1 MSTLEENR
9 GARMLLALSKVS
21 QSLQSARSPGEV
33 YKKFGES
40 IHELGFEA
48 TILSLD
54 DSGKYLTTTYQ
65 SREPE
70 KINRF
75 SRRLG
80 FSVND
85 YPVPIRNNGIL
96 DQAVN
101 AGRTIFL
108 ESRAEILL
116 EVFPKGVRSL
126 IKPMVTKYGKD
137 MHSIIAPLRLD
148 DKIFG
153 VMGVSGADLGE
164 NEIPAI
170 TVFAGQVS
178 AAIKNAYAYTT
189 LQEREKEKFR
199 IIFESA
205 PDAYYI
211 NDLKGV
217 FIDGNKEAE
226 RITGYKKE
234 ELIGKS
240 FLKLNLLPKKQLPTA
255 AALLAKNVLGRPT
268 GPDEFTFIRKNG
280 SEIEV
285 EIDTHP
291 VNIAGKTVVL
301 GIARDITERKRVEET
316 LQESEERYRTIFESV
331 NDAIIRLSKSGK
343 IIDINDRVTDIFG
356 YTRDDVIGKNFSK
369 LGVFSPKDLP
379 GVLKLFRK
387 AVRGN
392 VDEIR
397 EWPLRHK
404 NGTMIQ
410 VEASASLVKKN
421 GKVEGVVAIIRDI
434 TERKQAEDERSRS
447 QRLLLALSQAA
458 PAVQRADTP
467 EGVYRAIGEQV
478 VKLGFDV
485 TAFTLSEDQKDL
497 ILSYL
502 TLNSKLVQAAE
513 KLIGLSADGYRF
525 TLTPDG
531 YFHRIINSGETV
543 FSHFDITPIEE
554 ILPRPLRPLATQL
567 VDLLST
573 QQSIIAPLTV
583 GGEVR
588 GLLAITGSGLSE
600 SDVPAIT
607 TFANQAAI
615 AIENTRLNSEKQELA
630 TFNENIIQSM
640 AEGIIVDDVEGVFT
654 FVNPAAANMLGF
666 TTEEL
671 VGMHWTE
678 VIPPDQQPI
687 VRAADQRRMSGHA
700 DRYELEQVCK
710 DGKRISVLVSGSPR
724 IDKENLFTGTMAV
737 FTDITERMQAEETL
751 RESELRYST
760 LFHQSNDAVFLHNLS
775 GKIMDVNQKALDL
788 FGYDLEDVLQRTIPE
803 LHPPYAHS
811 TSKRAFE
818 TISEEGVVEFEID
831 FIRKNGEIITAD
843 VSSSLIDIGGTTMV
857 QGMARDITERKRAE
871 ETLREQAETIRSI
884 VDSSQDWIWAID
896 LQGIHTYSNPAIEHI
911 LGYQSDE
918 LVGKPSFDLMHEED
932 RQMIATEMPR
942 WISEK
947 RGWRGLVIRWRH
959 RDGRWRYLESS
970 AVPII
975 DANGQIVGFRGVDRD
990 ITERKHMEEA
1000 EQEQR
1005 MLAEA
1010 LAVTAA
1016 AINSTLDVDAVLEG
1030 ILDGIRS
1037 VLPYDAADI
1046 SLIEGDEIRI
1056 TASRGYDEF
1065 ETHNLRNLTIPLDQT
1080 PHSLRMVETAQP
1092 EVVEDVQDDPQWV
1105 TKGVFNGIGEWIR
1118 AYAGAPI
1125 VVDGFVIGFIHLN
1138 SKQPAIYNGKAA
1150 TWLKAF
1156 ADQAAVALRNAQ
1168 LYQELEKH
1176 SEHMEVAVHEAT
1188 QELRDEKERVEIIV
1202 GNSPDAILLLSPLGT
1217 ISLVNKAFENLF
1229 GYSTEEARGMS
1240 LCAVMGDASLQ
1251 ECNRVLQTLIDQE
1264 EEVRVELTI
1273 SDKESSV
1280 CDAEL
1285 ALSPIL
1291 VGGDLQG
1298 IVASIRD
1305 ITALKQVERMKDA
1318 FVSNVSHELRTP
1330 ITSLRLN
1337 HNLLQRD
1344 PGERKYLDRFDR
1356 EITRLNQLI
1365 EDLLRLSRLDQG
1377 QVELN
1382 LEAVD
1387 LNDLMAETTQ
1397 DRVALAE
1404 SHELDLVLICQEAH
1418 IPPVQADANLLG
1430 QVLSVLLTNAI
1441 QYTPAGGHI
1450 DVCAVHEQR
1459 DGARWVGFRVRD
1471 DGLGISSDDL
1481 SHLFERFYRGT
1492 VGRKSGSPGTGL
1504 GLSIAS
1510 EIVQR
1515 HRGHI
1520 EVKSKGIPGEGTTFT
1535 VLLPVAN
1542 GSDRSVKGD

>member
-1 MSTLEENR
+1 MPTLEENR
-9 GARMLLALSKVS
+9 GARLLLVLSKVS
-21 QSLQSARSPGEV
+21 QSLQSARSPGDV

-116 EVFPKGVRSL
+116 KIFPKGVRPL

-137 MHSIIAPLRLD
+137 MHSIIAPLRFD
-148 DKIFG
+148 EKTFG

-164 NEIPAI
+164 IEIPAI

-178 AAIKNAYAYTT
+178 TAIMNTHTYTA
-189 LQEREKEKFR
+189 LQEREEEKFR

-211 NDLKGV
+211 NDLKGN
-217 FIDGNKEAE
+217 FIDGNKQAE
-226 RITGYKKE
+226 RITGYNKE

-240 FLKLNLLPKKQLPTA
+240 FLKLNLLPKNQLPKAT
-255 AALLAKNVLGRPT
+255 ALLAKNVLGRPT
-268 GPDEFTFIRKNG
+268 GPDEFTLIRKNG
-280 SEIEV
+280 SKIEV

-301 GIARDITERKRVEET
+301 GIARDITERKQAEEA
-316 LQESEERYRTIFESV
+316 LQESVERYRTTFESV
-331 NDAIIRLSKSGK
+331 NDAIIRLNKSGK

-356 YTRDDVIGKNFSK
+356 YTRDEVIGKNFSK
-369 LGVFSPKDLP
+369 LGIFSPKDLLR
-379 GVLKLFRK
+379 VLKLFGK
-387 AVRGN
+387 AVTGD
-392 VDEIR
+392 VEEILV
-397 EWPLRHK
+397 WPIRHK
-404 NGTMIQ
+404 NGTMIP

-421 GKVEGVVAIIRDI
+421 DKVDGVVA
-434 TERKQAEDERSRS
+434 
-447 QRLLLALSQAA
+447 
-458 PAVQRADTP
+458 
-467 EGVYRAIGEQV
+467 
-478 VKLGFDV
+478 
-485 TAFTLSEDQKDL
+485 
-497 ILSYL
+497 
-502 TLNSKLVQAAE
+502 
-513 KLIGLSADGYRF
+513 
-525 TLTPDG
+525 
-531 YFHRIINSGETV
+531 
-543 FSHFDITPIEE
+543 
-554 ILPRPLRPLATQL
+554 
-567 VDLLST
+567 
-573 QQSIIAPLTV
+573 
-583 GGEVR
+583 
-588 GLLAITGSGLSE
+588 
-600 SDVPAIT
+600 
-607 TFANQAAI
+607 
-615 AIENTRLNSEKQELA
+615 
-630 TFNENIIQSM
+630 
-640 AEGIIVDDVEGVFT
+640 
-654 FVNPAAANMLGF
+654 
-666 TTEEL
+666 
-671 VGMHWTE
+671 
-678 VIPPDQQPI
+678 
-687 VRAADQRRMSGHA
+687 
-700 DRYELEQVCK
+700 
-710 DGKRISVLVSGSPR
+710 
-724 IDKENLFTGTMAV
+724 
-737 FTDITERMQAEETL
+737 
-751 RESELRYST
+751 
-760 LFHQSNDAVFLHNLS
+760 
-775 GKIMDVNQKALDL
+775 
-788 FGYDLEDVLQRTIPE
+788 
-803 LHPPYAHS
+803 
-811 TSKRAFE
+811 
-818 TISEEGVVEFEID
+818 
-831 FIRKNGEIITAD
+831 FI
-843 VSSSLIDIGGTTMV
+843 
-857 QGMARDITERKRAE
+857 RDITERKRAE

-947 RGWRGLVIRWRH
+947 RGWRGLVIRMRH

-1092 EVVEDVQDDPQWV
+1092 EVVEDVQDDTQWV
-1105 TKGVFNGIGEWIR
+1105 TNGVFNGIGKWIR

-1125 VVDGFVIGFIHLN
+1125 VVDGFVVGFIHLN
-1138 SKQPAIYNGKAA
+1138 SKQPAMYNGKAA

-1168 LYQELEKH
+1168 LYQELEEH
-1176 SEHMEVAVHEAT
+1176 SEQLEFAIREAT
-1188 QELRDEKERVEIIV
+1188 QDLRDAKERVETIL

-1217 ISLVNKAFENLF
+1217 IRLGNKAFENLF
-1229 GYSTEEARGMS
+1229 GYSAEEAQGRS
-1240 LCAVMGDASLQ
+1240 LCSVMTDTSLQ
-1251 ECNRVLQTLIDQE
+1251 ECNRVLQTLIDHE
-1264 EEVRVELTI
+1264 EAVRVELTI
-1273 SDKESSV
+1273 SGKEGSAR
-1280 CDAEL
+1280 DAEL
-1285 ALSPIL
+1285 ALSPIM
-1291 VGGDLQG
+1291 VEGDLQG

-1337 HNLLQRD
+1337 HNLLKRE

-1387 LNDLMAETTQ
+1387 LNDLMVETTQ

-1404 SHELDLVLICQEAH
+1404 SHELELVLICQEAH